1 MSMAGTMSPVREVS
15 ASTDRLAVRVV
26 RRRLVAE
33 SIVLLDLADPDR
45 SHLPPFEAGSHVDIN
60 LPGGL
65 TRQYSLLNA
74 PGSGR
79 VYKVGILL
87 DPGTRGGSR
96 AAHELAEG
104 DLVEIGRP
112 RNAFALRAE
121 APFSLLMAGGI
132 GVTPLLS
139 MAEAL
144 RANDRPFSLHYFV
157 RSRAKA
163 AFLDRLAEPDL
174 APSVHLHCD
183 DEPVSD
189 GSPIATAVAIVPTGA
204 HLYVCGPSGFLAAVE
219 ETAGRS
225 GWAADHVHIE
235 RFSTPVISAGER
247 GFTVDLARTGRSVVV
262 PPDKTIATALLDS
275 GIDVELSC
283 EQGICGTCITRV
295 LDGVPDHRDQYLTDA
310 ERLAGDQM
318 TICCS
323 GALGDR
329 LVLDL

>member
-1 MSMAGTMSPVREVS
+1 MSMAGTTSPVREVS
-15 ASTDRLAVRVV
+15 ASSGRLAVRVT
-26 RRRLVAE
+26 RKRLVAE
-33 SIVLLDLADPDR
+33 GIVLLDLADPDGR
-45 SHLPPFEAGSHVDIN
+45 HLPPFEAGSHVDVY

-79 VYKVGILL
+79 IYQVGILL
-87 DPGTRGGSR
+87 DAGTRGGSR
-96 AAHELAEG
+96 AAHGLAEG

-112 RNAFALRAE
+112 RNTFALQAE
-121 APFSLLMAGGI
+121 APFSLLLAGGI

-144 RANDRPFSLHYFV
+144 RANGRPFSLHYFV

-163 AFLDRLAEPDL
+163 AFLDRLAEADL
-174 APSVHLHCD
+174 APSVQLHCD
-183 DEPVSD
+183 DEADPD
-189 GSPIATAVAIVPTGA
+189 GSPIAAALATVPTGA
-204 HLYVCGPSGFLAAVE
+204 HLYVCGPGGFIAVVE
-219 ETAGRS
+219 DTAGRL
-225 GWAADHVHIE
+225 GWAADRIHVE
-235 RFSTPVISAGER
+235 RFSTPVMSAGER
-247 GFTVDLARTGRSVVV
+247 GFTVELARTGRSVVV
-262 PPDKTIATALLDS
+262 SPDKTIATALLDS

-295 LDGVPDHRDQYLTDA
+295 LEGVPDHRDQYLTDA

-323 GALGDR
+323 RALGDR